1 MRYFNALMHLRD
13 LQENFQDFTTQQKRG
28 LVAISLVALT
38 FSVFLFLTTRGSAIA
53 QESPRPVISVSP
65 IAPTILVHVAG
76 KVRSPDVYPLL
87 QGARVADA
95 IKAAGG
101 ALAGVDTSDLN
112 LARVLVDG
120 EQIYVGYTNKVSS
133 NKSKSAKKFSGILN
147 INRATKSELDSLVGI
162 GPVIAGR
169 IVNYRTQNGPFLAIE
184 DLLKVSGVGP
194 KTLEKIRSRLTL

>member
-1 MRYFNALMHLRD
+1 MQIRELKD
-13 LQENFQDFTTQQKRG
+13 NFLGFSSDQKKG
-28 LVAISLVALT
+28 LIAVSLVAIT

-53 QESPRPVISVSP
+53 QESPKPVLSISP
-65 IAPTILVHVAG
+65 IQSTILIHVAG
-76 KVRSPDVYPLL
+76 KVKTPGVYPLL
-87 QGARVADA
+87 QGSRVADA

-101 ALAGVDTSDLN
+101 ALKGVDTSEIN

-120 EQIYVGYTNKVSS
+120 EQIYVGYVSKLSATNP
-133 NKSKSAKKFSGILN
+133 KSTKKFTGIIN
-147 INRATKSELDSLVGI
+147 INRATKSEFDSLAGI

-169 IVNYRTQNGPFLAIE
+169 IVTYRNQNGSFMAIE